1 MLAGSNNRALQYKKV
16 NEELLFFYQRWSEM
30 LESRTL
36 DMYQYNILN
45 SCVACIE
52 LADVIDKTLSGL
64 LTSRQNVDDVK
75 SEAFEILKADDV
87 IEKYNKPLHN
97 TLLRILSTKI
107 DSKQRNEPIEDKN
120 SAFYISLNRLRFQLK
135 TPVRILKNNYME
147 YLLQELKADIDS
159 KNYKQIERHMAMVI
173 SQCIQMGWSAKGLI
187 LLSKCFEGDLS
198 LDEKWNCFT
207 QRITVKADNNFEVY
221 YSIKLEHEKVFQQI
235 MFEKL

>member
-1 MLAGSNNRALQYKKV
+1 MLAGSNNRALQYKKSMKSCC
-16 NEELLFFYQRWSEM
+16 FYQRWSEM

-120 SAFYISLNRLRFQLK
+120 SAFTF
-135 TPVRILKNNYME
+135 
-147 YLLQELKADIDS
+147 LLIVLGFS
-159 KNYKQIERHMAMVI
+159 
-173 SQCIQMGWSAKGLI
+173 
-187 LLSKCFEGDLS
+187 
-198 LDEKWNCFT
+198 
-207 QRITVKADNNFEVY
+207 
-221 YSIKLEHEKVFQQI
+221 
-235 MFEKL
+235 